1 MEIIHFTNLSRNP
14 RLRAMSFLNSA
25 VSPFFMHRGL
35 PRLQHA
41 LVVWLQVVV
50 LSGIWL
56 GMDMLRQ
63 HLGWSMPAGLMGFG
77 LLAAGL
83 FSGVIKVQWLRGGT
97 NWLLAEMLLFFV
109 PAVLVVTEYPALIQH
124 QGLRILAVIVVST
137 LCVMVATAWAVDRVY
152 RLELWLAR
160 RRSSRGG

>member
-1 MEIIHFTNLSRNP
+1 
-14 RLRAMSFLNSA
+14 MSFLNSA

>member
-14 RLRAMSFLNSA
+14 RLRAMSFMNSA

>member
-1 MEIIHFTNLSRNP
+1 MEIIHFTNLSGNP

>member
-25 VSPFFMHRGL
+25 VSPFFLHRGL